1 MSQTFEFFD
10 ARANEAAI
18 DAQEATLDRVRE
30 RALRSEAA
38 WRQMAARAQ
47 LMEKERA
54 KVAEARAERDAAEA
68 AEQAEGRS
76 WT

>member
-10 ARANEAAI
+10 ARATEAAI

>member
-10 ARANEAAI
+10 ARANEAAA
-18 DAQEATLDRVRE
+18 DAEAATLDRVRE

-47 LMEKERA
+47 VMETERA
-54 KVAEARAERDAAEA
+54 KAAEARAERDAAA
-68 AEQAEGRS
+68 QQAEGRS

>member
-10 ARANEAAI
+10 ARAREAAV

-47 LMEKERA
+47 MIEDDRA
-54 KVAEARAERDAAEA
+54 KAAEARAEQRVID
-68 AEQAEGRS
+68 
-76 WT
+76 